1 MKSEIKREI
10 LSFHLKHLQISNIS
24 ASIPIVNFPS
34 KVGVPEGRIGDPT
47 NRTDRGVKAR
57 DTGDIL
63 LYGEG
68 VWGANLDLK
77 IITLLVTLTP

>member
-10 LSFHLKHLQISNIS
+10 LSFHLKHLEISNIS
-24 ASIPIVNFPS
+24 ASIPIFNFPS

-57 DTGDIL
+57 GTRDVL
-63 LYGEG
+63 LH
-68 VWGANLDLK
+68 
-77 IITLLVTLTP
+77 

>member
-10 LSFHLKHLQISNIS
+10 LSFHLKHLEISNIS
-24 ASIPIVNFPS
+24 ASIPKAIFNFPS

-57 DTGDIL
+57 GTGDVL
-63 LYGEG
+63 LH
-68 VWGANLDLK
+68 
-77 IITLLVTLTP
+77 